1 MRAPPDYHNKQII
14 RLLRVHYFRAHANP
28 FGPAPDRAG
37 DSTSADRMPKISYC
51 SFVRAADLP
60 VSEVIS

>member
-14 RLLRVHYFRAHANP
+14 RHLRVHFRAHANP

-51 SFVRAADLP
+51 SFVRAVDLP